1 MTSFT
6 QQSTRRLGFMQGKSK
21 RIEEQPQPGRSAMFN
36 NKDAQPAQEQE
47 QDGADFDFF
56 NQLLA
61 SIDNPEE
68 KPEVQASSD

>member
-1 MTSFT
+1 
-6 QQSTRRLGFMQGKSK
+6 
-21 RIEEQPQPGRSAMFN
+21 MFN

-61 SIDNPEE
+61 SIDNQEE
-68 KPEVQASSD
+68 KADGKTQSETSKVTEDLYESQVLKIPP